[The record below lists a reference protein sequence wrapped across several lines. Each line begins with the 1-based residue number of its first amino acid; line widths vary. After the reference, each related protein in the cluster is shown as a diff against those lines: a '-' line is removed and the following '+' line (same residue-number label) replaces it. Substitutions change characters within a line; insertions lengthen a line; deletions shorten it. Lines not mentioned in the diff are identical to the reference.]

1 MIGSRHGWERRDLGS
16 ILFAKKERP
25 LAHVIIT
32 TGPQAGTEFP
42 LRDSQILGRQNK
54 NAIPLDDVGAS
65 REHARIYLKDGRY
78 TIVDLNSKN
87 GVIVNG
93 SRIDRFVLSNGDEIQ
108 IGETW
113 LRVHL
118 DEEIEIQEAAPER
131 SEARLSGTPEV
142 RVRSRT
148 GGVSDQLIAVP
159 RAAETRTSLA
169 WLRTDLSQT
178 SGLYR
183 SLVLLGLLVLCA
195 GLGYLVVMLTT

>member
-1 MIGSRHGWERRDLGS
+1 LIGSRHGWERRDLGS

-25 LAHVIIT
+25 LSHVIIT

-93 SRIDRFVLSNGDEIQ
+93 SRIDRCVLSNGDEIQ

>member
-1 MIGSRHGWERRDLGS
+1 MS
-16 ILFAKKERP
+16 
-25 LAHVIIT
+25 HVIIT

-93 SRIDRFVLSNGDEIQ
+93 SRIDRCVLSNGDEIQ

>member
-1 MIGSRHGWERRDLGS
+1 MDSGKNLRWIR
-16 ILFAKKERP
+16 FAKKERR
-25 LAHVIIT
+25 LSHVIIT
-32 TGPQAGTEFP
+32 TGPMAGTEFP

-65 REHARIYLKDGRY
+65 REHARIYRKDGRY
-78 TIVDLNSKN
+78 ALIDLNSKN
-87 GVIVNG
+87 GVFVNG
-93 SRIDRFVLSNGDEIQ
+93 ERVERCVLADQDEIQ

-118 DEEIEIQEAAPER
+118 DESADESVAAPR
-131 SEARLSGTPEV
+131 PTSTPMTNAPEV

-169 WLRTDLSQT
+169 WVRTDLGQT

-183 SLVLLGLLVLCA
+183 SLVLLGLLTVCA
-195 GLGYLVVMLTT
+195 GLGYLVVILTS